1 MTNVNKIE
9 YLKNLKDKVI
19 EYRNTLNLPNDV
31 TFGVEIEYEG
41 LNKDYV
47 SFCMDEISY
56 FEKQYVG
63 WKNTFEPGLELSLLG
78 NDYNGEINSP
88 ILRDNKITWRNLELT
103 LNMLNKNNA
112 IITNDCGGH
121 INVGAHILE
130 GNPKYYRNL
139 LLLWILYEKEIYKFS
154 SGEFEKV
161 RKPKYSTIDRIASLL
176 RKNFKYILD
185 NWDKESILSNYFF
198 HSSSFITDKKH
209 DLSLFKVRSSNFEE
223 DNVIEFR
230 LPNGTLKEEIWQN
243 NINFFSK
250 FVLACKKDLDI
261 EKIVYDIRHKNH
273 DLLSLADLV
282 FDDEIDKENFLI
294 QSLKFNDIYNKKL
307 EKHLDWLYNRR

>member
-1 MTNVNKIE
+1 VNKIE
-9 YLKNLKDKVI
+9 YLKNLKGKVI
-19 EYRNTLNLPNDV
+19 KYRDTLNLPSDI

-41 LNKDYV
+41 VIRDRITINMYD
-47 SFCMDEISY
+47 ITY
-56 FEKQYVG
+56 FEEQYEN
-63 WKNTFEPGLELSLLG
+63 WQNTFEPDLELSLLG
-78 NDYNGEINSP
+78 NDYNGEIKSP
-88 ILRDNKITWRNLELT
+88 ILKDNNITWANLELT
-103 LNMLNKNNA
+103 LNILNKNNA
-112 IITNDCGGH
+112 IITDNCGGH
-121 INVGAHILE
+121 VNIGAHILE

-154 SGEFEKV
+154 SGEYEKI
-161 RKPKYSTIDRIASLL
+161 RNTKYSVIDRVAPLL
-176 RKNFKYILD
+176 HQHLNYILED
-185 NWDKESILSNYFF
+185 WNKEPILYNYLFYSN
-198 HSSSFITDKKH
+198 SFITDKAH
-209 DLSLFKVRSSNFEE
+209 DVSLFKVSDGNYKE

-282 FDDEIDKENFLI
+282 FDNVIDKENFLI
-294 QSLKFNDIYNKKL
+294 QSLKFNNIYNKKL
-307 EKHLDWLYNRR
+307 EKHLNWFYNRR